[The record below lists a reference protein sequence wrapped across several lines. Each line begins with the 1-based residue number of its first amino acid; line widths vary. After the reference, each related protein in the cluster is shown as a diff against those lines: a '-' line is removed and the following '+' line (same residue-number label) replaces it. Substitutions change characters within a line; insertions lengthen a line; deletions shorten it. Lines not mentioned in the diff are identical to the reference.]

1 MKLFKKNNI
10 VNIVTIFI
18 VTVFFSC
25 ESDIKQVQQL
35 NETSFIPS
43 GEADTLNL
51 KYTDSGRIKSILKS
65 PKMLDYGNI
74 ENAFTE
80 FPKGINVTLFD
91 NNGNT
96 TTVVANYAISYKKT
110 NIIDLQGNVTISSH
124 NGKKLET
131 SQLYFDQK
139 NEWFFTE
146 KHFKYTDEAGGY
158 LEGPGVDF
166 SKDFKI
172 FNMQQSSGE
181 VNTTEK

>member
-1 MKLFKKNNI
+1 M
-10 VNIVTIFI
+10 VTIFI
-18 VTVFFSC
+18 VTMFFSC
-25 ESDIKQVQQL
+25 ESDIKKVQQL
-35 NETSFIPS
+35 SETSFVPT
-43 GEADTLNL
+43 GEADTINL

-65 PKMLDYGNI
+65 PKMLDYSNI
-74 ENAFTE
+74 TNPFTE
-80 FPKGINVTLFD
+80 FPKGIHVTLID
-91 NNGNT
+91 NKGSI
-96 TTVVANYAISYKKT
+96 TTVVANYAISYKNT
-110 NIIDLQGNVTISSH
+110 DIIDLQGKVTISSQ
-124 NGKKLET
+124 NGKRLET

-181 VNTTEK
+181 VNTSDK

>member
-1 MKLFKKNNI
+1 MPI
-10 VNIVTIFI
+10 
-18 VTVFFSC
+18 
-25 ESDIKQVQQL
+25 
-35 NETSFIPS
+35 
-43 GEADTLNL
+43 
-51 KYTDSGRIKSILKS
+51 YIKSILIIHKILYYS
-65 PKMLDYGNI
+65 NI
-74 ENAFTE
+74 VNPFTE
-80 FPKGINVTLFD
+80 FPKGIHVTLID
-91 NNGNT
+91 DKGNT
-96 TTVVANYAISYKKT
+96 TTVVADYAISYKKT
-110 NIIDLQGNVTISSH
+110 DIIDLQGNVTISSQ

-181 VNTTEK
+181 VNTSDK